1 MLPAIERAPSRAAA
15 SRPGGWLFVNVLMYV
30 DRWLLRATSGR
41 LSTAAGTRFH
51 RHIVMLTTTGART
64 GQPRTV
70 PLLALFDGQSVILI
84 ASRGGHAE
92 HPAWYHNLR
101 GDPLA
106 TAMVLGRKTQYRARE
121 AEGATRDRLWTQAV
135 ELYPGYADYQAR
147 VARRVP
153 VMILEA
159 VAPLESQ
166 HRASRSSAGCTFA
179 LWMST

>member
-1 MLPAIERAPSRAAA
+1 MLPAIERALGRAAA
-15 SRPGGWLFVNVLMYV
+15 SRPGGWLFVNVLMHV
-30 DRWLLRATSGR
+30 DRWLLRVTRGR

-64 GQPRTV
+64 GRPRSV

-84 ASRGGHAE
+84 ASRGGHAK

-101 GDPLA
+101 AHPLA

-121 AEGATRDRLWTQAV
+121 AEGDSRERLWRRAV
-135 ELYPGYADYQAR
+135 ELYPGYADYQRR

-153 VMILEA
+153 VVILEP
-159 VAPLESQ
+159 VDRVDS
-166 HRASRSSAGCTFA
+166 
-179 LWMST
+179 